1 MNGCRYMNDG
11 SFCIAKMGLIFT
23 VIGWHFFG
31 VMHLIKCLL
40 KIHPSDSSSFARNRQ
55 ENIHC

>member
-1 MNGCRYMNDG
+1 MNDG

-40 KIHPSDSSSFARNRQ
+40 KIHLSDSSSFARNRQ